1 MTVAEAIK
9 MPNEHV
15 FVPGGENS
23 RSFRNALGAFTT
35 GVTVVTATT
44 PEGPIGMTVNSFASV
59 SLDPPLVLWS
69 PAKNSSRYPAFSG
82 ATHFAIHV
90 LSADQDVLSA
100 RFTRNGRAFDDL
112 DWEINDE
119 GVPVIPGTLAR
130 FECRSRRQPTMRAI
144 TPSSSA
150 KCCVPPTAMAIPCA
164 FQAEPSGGFQSSRQ
178 NGIFP
183 FDLGRDLLQPSVAYL
198 TEHACRA
205 PFLFRLSVKTSLCAV
220 HTGNHLSNW
229 RS

>member
-1 MTVAEAIK
+1 MAAQ
-9 MPNEHV
+9 
-15 FVPGGENS
+15 PGRGEY
-23 RSFRNALGAFTT
+23 RSGHDPRTLRDALGCFAT
-35 GVTVVTATT
+35 GVTVVTGVD
-44 PEGPIGMTVNSFASV
+44 PHGKPIGMTVNSFASV

-130 FECRSRRQPTMRAI
+130 FECRQAAAHDAGDHTIIVGEVLRAAHRDGD
-144 TPSSSA
+144 PL
-150 KCCVPPTAMAIPCA
+150 C
-164 FQAEPSGGFQSSRQ
+164 FSGGAF
-178 NGIFP
+178 
-183 FDLGRDLLQPSVAYL
+183 GRFSKQ
-198 TEHACRA
+198 
-205 PFLFRLSVKTSLCAV
+205 
-220 HTGNHLSNW
+220 
-229 RS
+229 

>member
-1 MTVAEAIK
+1 MTMVEAVS

-44 PEGPIGMTVNSFASV
+44 ADGPIGITVNSFASV

-69 PAKNSSRYPAFSG
+69 PAKSSSRHTAFND

-90 LSADQDVLSA
+90 LSADQDSLSM
-100 RFTRNGRAFDDL
+100 RFVKSGRAFDGL
-112 DWEINDE
+112 AWETNAE

-130 FECRSRRQPTMRAI
+130 FECRRSVAHDAGDHTIIIGEVLRAAHRDGD
-144 TPSSSA
+144 PL
-150 KCCVPPTAMAIPCA
+150 C
-164 FQAEPSGGFQSSRQ
+164 FSGGTF
-178 NGIFP
+178 
-183 FDLGRDLLQPSVAYL
+183 GRFSKQ
-198 TEHACRA
+198 
-205 PFLFRLSVKTSLCAV
+205 
-220 HTGNHLSNW
+220 
-229 RS
+229 